1 MWKTLLLCCAL
12 TTPALAD
19 KNLENPGD
27 GTSWDCGSDPIVN
40 INYDKGAFTITGACT
55 ELNVNGASVT
65 VTAEDVATLN
75 INGGKNKATVTSL
88 GAVNINGASNR
99 VTWKKPKTGKKPV
112 AAVNGKGNAVVK
124 AK

>member
-75 INGGKNKATVTSL
+75 ING
-88 GAVNINGASNR
+88 ASNR